1 MIVTAAGIVSVPVL
15 YVMNK
20 QRTDLGLEPYPYSS
34 VFEGIFRLFQMLASK
49 VRFFKRNCNLS
60 YINDERIAEIVRD
73 WDEEALDALEARVQF
88 FTERETDE
96 ESISDG
102 SELDVCSQVSW
113 ETETEEQ
120 TPEDV
125 GYRNEQ
131 GGITPETRVH
141 VPLRRETPDE
151 EHKGSV
157 WSFSDSHSQVF
168 SKTEPNEVKVNIV
181 RECGG
186 KSGDTN
192 DADVQVSMSKENKE
206 TVVNVIDER
215 EESFSTRTTNTQ
227 RAHAQFPLE
236 KEKDKETIKNVRDF
250 DKKSVSTHEP
260 RAQVSTT
267 KIETGEGI
275 VKNIGGWDEENKTTH
290 NARAADSMEKGE
302 TTGKETVQNVEDWSE
317 KNVTMQKSRDQVFIE
332 SGSGE
337 KTEEIEKDLD
347 KRSENTHNASAR
359 VSMENETGEGSTRDW
374 DEETIT
380 EKENH
385 KGNVGSVRIW
395 DERAQTSIQV
405 ILEKELTAS
414 STEFQVTDDE
424 PGSSIPIPPSA
435 FTYYDESQDSNEA
448 DVNTVILQEILR
460 AGQENKD
467 PNDIENQ
474 NSAEDNETAGTWQL
488 INGREALSDEENIYG
503 RQDIQCI
510 APKKAISSTF
520 CCANGRDET
529 FPESGKRRD
538 FVRFSGSFP
547 LTQLQ
552 HHDEAD
558 LKGDSMEQQV
568 ENSEASVMGTQIQG
582 ALLGQEMEKS
592 PEKESK
598 KGKRRRR
605 RRNNKRIDSL
615 ATSEADDELDKDELE
630 QETWKT
636 SKKAKDGDKTK
647 RKATD
652 LQSKTVTPKTG
663 KQPAQEKN
671 EKEAKNAEVSAE
683 KTIGKKVNL
692 KKKDKAKKESP
703 TQNDVTPGK
712 RKTKFFRFLMRK
724 NTSDSQ
730 YCDVTKE
737 NSTDLKGGDETRK
750 NATVPK
756 DSGVTIKK
764 TADPKEC
771 DVIRK
776 NTADLKNSDVPQNTS
791 AYPTKKKTAD
801 PKHCDITRKNT
812 ADPKNSDATKK
823 NAAYATKKNSAD
835 PKDCYQQ
842 KKSKTSLSRSL
853 SVSSVGSSKSV
864 GVEAGSVAKITPAT
878 NVQAEE
884 EKDRDVLSLY
894 DDID

>member
-1 MIVTAAGIVSVPVL
+1 
-15 YVMNK
+15 
-20 QRTDLGLEPYPYSS
+20 
-34 VFEGIFRLFQMLASK
+34 MLAAK
-49 VRFFKRNCNLS
+49 VSFFKRNCNLSVS

-73 WDEEALDALEARVQF
+73 WDEEALDALEARAHF

-141 VPLRRETPDE
+141 VPLRREAPDE

-157 WSFSDSHSQVF
+157 WSYSDSHGQVF

-181 RECGG
+181 KECSG
-186 KSGDTN
+186 KSVDTN
-192 DADVQVSMSKENKE
+192 DADAQVSMLKENKE
-206 TVVNVIDER
+206 TVLNVINEC
-215 EESFSTRTTNTQ
+215 EESFSTRTTNTK
-227 RAHAQFPLE
+227 RTTE
-236 KEKDKETIKNVRDF
+236 DVRDF
-250 DKKSVSTHEP
+250 DKKSVSTHEA
-260 RAQVSTT
+260 RIQVSTT
-267 KIETGEGI
+267 KKETGEGI
-275 VKNIGGWDEENKTTH
+275 VKNIRGWDEENKTTH
-290 NARAADSMEKGE
+290 NARAEDSMEKE
-302 TTGKETVQNVEDWSE
+302 KTTGKETVQNVEDWNE
-317 KNVTMQKSRDQVFIE
+317 KNVTMQQSRDQVFIKN
-332 SGSGE
+332 GSGE
-337 KTEEIEKDLD
+337 KTVEIEKDLD
-347 KRSENTHNASAR
+347 ERSENTHNASAR
-359 VSMENETGEGSTRDW
+359 VSIEEETGEGFVGDW
-374 DEETIT
+374 GEENIT
-380 EKENH
+380 EKENRE
-385 KGNVGSVRIW
+385 GNVGSVRIW
-395 DERAQTSIQV
+395 DEKSQTRTQV
-405 ILEKELTAS
+405 VLERGLTAS
-414 STEFQVTDDE
+414 STEFQGTDDE

-448 DVNTVILQEILR
+448 DVNTVILQEILG
-460 AGQENKD
+460 AGQENED
-467 PNDIENQ
+467 PNDIGNQYSADENDRTG
-474 NSAEDNETAGTWQL
+474 AWQL
-488 INGREALSDEENIYG
+488 TNGREALSDEENIYG

-510 APKKAISSTF
+510 APKKAISLTF
-520 CCANGRDET
+520 CCANGRDEN
-529 FPESGKRRD
+529 FPKSGKRRD
-538 FVRFSGSFP
+538 FVRFSGSSP
-547 LTQLQ
+547 LTRLQ

-568 ENSEASVMGTQIQG
+568 ENNEASVMGTQIQG
-582 ALLGQEMEKS
+582 ALLGQEMEES

-605 RRNNKRIDSL
+605 RRNNKRTALENQDSL
-615 ATSEADDELDKDELE
+615 ATSEADDEQDKDELE
-630 QETWKT
+630 QETLNT

-652 LQSKTVTPKTG
+652 LQGKTATPKTE

-671 EKEAKNAEVSAE
+671 EKEAKNAE
-683 KTIGKKVNL
+683 KTPGKKVNL
-692 KKKDKAKKESP
+692 QKKDKAKKELP
-703 TQNDVTPGK
+703 AQTDVTPGK
-712 RKTKFFRFLMRK
+712 RKTKFFRFLTRK
-724 NTSDSQ
+724 NTSDSK

-750 NATVPK
+750 NAAVPE
-756 DSGVTIKK
+756 DSGGTIKN

-771 DVIRK
+771 DVMRK
-776 NTADLKNSDVPQNTS
+776 NTADPKNSDVLQNTT

-801 PKHCDITRKNT
+801 PQHCDITRKNT
-812 ADPKNSDATKK
+812 ADPKDSDATKK
-823 NAAYATKKNSAD
+823 NSACATKKNTAD

-853 SVSSVGSSKSV
+853 SVSSVGSSKSM

-878 NVQAEE
+878 TVQVEE